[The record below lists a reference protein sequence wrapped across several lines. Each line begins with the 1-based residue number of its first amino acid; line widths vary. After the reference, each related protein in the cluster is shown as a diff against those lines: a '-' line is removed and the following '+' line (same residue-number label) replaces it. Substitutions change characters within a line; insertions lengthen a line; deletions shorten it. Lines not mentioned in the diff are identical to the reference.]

1 MTTSI
6 KTENEKEKK
15 LISELDIGTRSET
28 VKNPFSEEIAV
39 LCPEAVA
46 LYDFIKGAELLED
59 DDGLRTGLDIFR
71 NNWPDAYMK
80 LLD

>member
-1 MTTSI
+1 MTI

-28 VKNPFSEEIAV
+28 VKNPFSEETEL

-46 LYDFIKGAELLED
+46 LYDYIKDAEMLED
-59 DDGLRTGLDIFR
+59 DDGLQTGLGIFR
-71 NNWPDAYMK
+71 SNWPEAYMT